1 VLRRGLPFILLV
13 VFVLPASAQA
23 AAPTLN
29 TVGTQLVLQHN
40 DAGIA
45 DQVSITTTLVPG
57 QISFSPTG
65 SDAVIWSGL
74 PIACTQDIST
84 HAVSCNL
91 SSGGWTSLLVQPGPG
106 DDVIDARNEAALPLT
121 VLGGDG
127 DDTLLGTANHD
138 DLEGQ
143 GGNDYVEGYGGND
156 TIKGGDGDDQLLGDD
171 GIDTITGDAGNDQI
185 TGGAD
190 SDTLDGGDG
199 GDTISGDAGDD
210 NLTGDAGDD
219 YLSGGDDVDMLDG
232 GADHDIL
239 VPGLGVGD
247 VVKGGGGFDEVSY
260 AERTTAVSVSLD
272 GRANDGSPGENDNVA
287 GDVEDIATGAGN
299 DTVTGNGAGGVIA
312 TGAGDDVV
320 NARNGVPDV
329 VLCGD
334 GNDTVHGDYTDTVVA
349 CETSDLNADAIPDY
363 DGDGFPKP
371 ADCNDFNPAVHPGAT
386 EIPGNTVD
394 ENCDGIAAPFPH
406 INAAVT
412 VSAKRTGK
420 LRSFTVGGVP
430 AGATLTVTC
439 KGSGCP
445 KTFKRKYRAKA
456 SVNLLKVFAK
466 AHNPRLRVKLTAPL
480 KTAQLVSVT
489 IKGRRVT
496 TTRRCQS
503 PNGEAAYG
511 C

>member
-1 VLRRGLPFILLV
+1 VVLRRGLLILLV

-23 AAPTLN
+23 AAPLLKTM
-29 TVGTQLVLQHN
+29 GTQLVLQHD

-45 DQVSITTTLVPG
+45 DQLSITTLVPG
-57 QISFSPTG
+57 QISFSPSG
-65 SDAVIWSGL
+65 SDAVLWGSL
-74 PIACTQDIST
+74 PIACTQDLTT
-84 HAVSCNL
+84 HTVSCSL
-91 SSGGWTSLLVQPGPG
+91 GSGGWTSLLVQPGPG
-106 DDVIDARNEAALPLT
+106 DDVIDARDEAALPLT

-138 DLEGQ
+138 DLEGE
-143 GGNDYVEGYGGND
+143 GGNDYVEGFGGND
-156 TIKGGDGDDQLLGDD
+156 TLSGGDGDDQLLGDD
-171 GIDTITGDAGNDQI
+171 GIDTITGDAGNDDI
-185 TGGAD
+185 TGGAAGD
-190 SDTLDGGDG
+190 ILDGGDG
-199 GDTISGDAGDD
+199 GDTISGGAGDD
-210 NLTGDAGDD
+210 NLTGGTGED
-219 YLSGGDDVDMLDG
+219 YLSGGDDVDTLDG

-239 VPGLGVGD
+239 IPGLGTGD
-247 VVKGGGGFDEVSY
+247 VVKGGDGFDEVSY

-272 GRANDGSPGENDNVA
+272 GQANDGSPGENDNVA
-287 GDVEDIATGAGN
+287 ADVEDIATGAGN
-299 DTVTGNGAGGVIA
+299 DAVTGDGAASVIA

-320 NARNGVPDV
+320 NARNGVPDT

-334 GNDTVHGDYTDTVVA
+334 GNDTVHGDYTDTVAA

-363 DGDGFPKP
+363 DGDGVPKP
-371 ADCNDFNPAVHPGAT
+371 ADCNDFNAAVHPGAT

-412 VSAKRTGK
+412 VTAKSSGK
-420 LRSFTVGGVP
+420 LRSFKVGGVP

-445 KTFKRKYRAKA
+445 KTFARTYRAKT
-456 SVNLLKVFAK
+456 SVNLLRTFAK
-466 AHNPRLRVKLTAPL
+466 AHNPRLQVKLTATL
-480 KTAQLVSVT
+480 KTAQIVRVT
-489 IKGRRVT
+489 IKGKRVT

-503 PNGEAAYG
+503 PNGEAPYA